1 MVNRRSTREGL
12 PGNAGRYHADD
23 ATGAFSQTAFLQ
35 NVHSTVYPNAPA
47 GLTFPVT
54 TGYAGNAPTNNKLN
68 QFAPRI
74 GLIWDSTG
82 SGKMTVRASYG
93 MFSSTEHLF
102 YDAGFGY
109 DAAWGFLTSLA
120 GVNLSTPWATYP
132 GGNPF
137 PTPALGSSSKFPAN
151 GTYTS
156 YTPDV
161 RPTFMQ
167 QWNLTVQRQLG
178 QTG

>member
-1 MVNRRSTREGL
+1 
-12 PGNAGRYHADD
+12 
-23 ATGAFSQTAFLQ
+23 
-35 NVHSTVYPNAPA
+35 
-47 GLTFPVT
+47 
-54 TGYAGNAPTNNKLN
+54 
-68 QFAPRI
+68 
-74 GLIWDSTG
+74 
-82 SGKMTVRASYG
+82 MTVRASYG
-93 MFSSTEHLF
+93 MFYSTEHLF

-137 PTPALGSSSKFPAN
+137 PTPALSSSSKFPAN

-161 RPTFMQ
+161 RPTYMQ

-178 QTG
+178 SNWLISASYIGNNTIHGWTYDPINPGVDIAGATTANIATRRLLYLENPAQGSSYGVVTYLDDGGTAI